1 MDANMKSDPNLTSI
15 DPFSTEYWEPVT
27 APVQTGTMDPPR
39 LPLNSMKSTNTLQTS
54 PSPLTSTSN
63 NKVSNHKTV
72 PLSFFASSPSTTSTL
87 PLHQSSGGA
96 DAKPKKYLPDSDLP
110 AFKEA
115 IQGSDLSKVGLVEVL
130 KKKFP
135 GRTGGAIKATLD
147 LVAKRVG
154 GKEVEKR
161 WVLV

>member
-1 MDANMKSDPNLTSI
+1 MKSI
-15 DPFSTEYWEPVT
+15 DPFSTACWEPV
-27 APVQTGTMDPPR
+27 APPVQAGLMDPPR
-39 LPLNSMKSTNTLQTS
+39 LPLHSMKSTNTLQAS
-54 PSPLTSTSN
+54 PSPLSSTSN
-63 NKVSNHKTV
+63 NKVSNNKSIHS
-72 PLSFFASSPSTTSTL
+72 SFFGSSSTPTTTTL
-87 PLHQSSGGA
+87 PLQHGNGDS
-96 DAKPKKYLPDSDLP
+96 KPKKYLPDSDLP